1 MAAQCGDRDLS
12 RFERR
17 AVTAFG
23 KRGRFFMMLFRLLSA
38 ALLVFAFLRPSLA
51 ADAVFPPGVRIGL
64 APLVG
69 LSQAK
74 SFPGFETEDH
84 SVKVLLTELP
94 ANAYGE
100 VKTAFTANPG
110 GTGGIKPESI
120 ETPAGLAYYTVENGR
135 DGVAPVRRY
144 SMIVAGGTF
153 SGYIAVQIPETA
165 SKIYTDDAVRQ
176 MFASAVVRKE
186 VPVDEQLG
194 LMPFQLSEL
203 SKFKTIRTLA
213 PGAAIILADGDEA
226 KGFEADP
233 FVVIT
238 VIGAA
243 PQEPGDRGRFAQQ
256 AATTIPG
263 VRDARITMS
272 EPIRI
277 DGLPAF
283 ETRIDATSGKDN
295 TPVTVVQ
302 WLRFGGPSTLRII
315 GSAPRDK
322 WSDAFP
328 RFRAVR
334 DGIQPRG

>member
-1 MAAQCGDRDLS
+1 MTLI
-12 RFERR
+12 RF
-17 AVTAFG
+17 
-23 KRGRFFMMLFRLLSA
+23 LSA
-38 ALLVFAFLRPSLA
+38 AVLFAALAQPALA
-51 ADAVFPPGVRIGL
+51 ADPVFPPGGRVGL

-69 LSQAK
+69 LAK
-74 SFPGFETEDH
+74 AKAFPGFETEDH

-94 ANAYGE
+94 ADAYNE

-110 GTGGIKPESI
+110 GTGAVKPESI
-120 ETPAGLAYYTVENGR
+120 ETSAGLAYYTVENGK
-135 DGVAPVRRY
+135 DGATPVRRY
-144 SMIVAGGTF
+144 SMILPGGTF

-194 LMPFQLSEL
+194 LMPFQLTDRGG
-203 SKFKTIRTLA
+203 FKTIRTLA
-213 PGAAIILADGDEA
+213 PGAALILADGDET

-233 FVVIT
+233 FVVIG
-238 VIGAA
+238 VIGASPA
-243 PQEPGDRGRFAQQ
+243 EPGDRARFAQQ

-295 TPVTVVQ
+295 TAVTVVQ

-334 DGIQPRG
+334 DGIQPRS